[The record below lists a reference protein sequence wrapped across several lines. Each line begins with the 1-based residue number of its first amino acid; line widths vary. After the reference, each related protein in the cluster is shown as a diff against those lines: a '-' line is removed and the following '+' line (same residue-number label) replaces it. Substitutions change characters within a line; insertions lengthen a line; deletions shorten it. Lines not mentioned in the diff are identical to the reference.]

1 MLFNS
6 IEFLVFLPMVF
17 VLYWFVFQKREWQN
31 LLIVTASYVFYGW
44 WDWRF
49 LFLIVFTSLC
59 SFYSG
64 VLIERWR
71 GGAVARGCEN
81 SLEADQTTLGQSYSG
96 GEGCVGGN
104 LVPPHPR
111 TPVLPRIVCAV
122 NLIVNFLILG
132 VFKYYNFFADSLAQ
146 LFWHVFHYQL
156 DWVTLN
162 VILPVGISFYTFQ
175 ALSYTIDVYRKDV
188 SVTRNI
194 VEFCAFISFFPQLVA
209 GPIERAKNLLP
220 QFQRDRHFD
229 YVQAVDGCRQMLW
242 GFFKKVVIADSCA
255 SDLNPLWDSYADYS
269 GVSLWL
275 LALLFTFQI
284 YCDFSGYSDI
294 AIGCSR
300 LFGIKLLSNFNYP
313 YLSRSIPE
321 FWRRWHISLMTWF
334 RDYVYIPL
342 GGSRCA
348 QWKVI
353 RNTFIVFGVSGL
365 WHGANWTFVCW
376 GLYHGTLVVLYRWFG
391 GTVARGSENTPA
403 ADTNLVPPY
412 LRPLV
417 PPIKNLSSVLVT
429 FGLAVVGWVIFR
441 AENISQA
448 WDFVSR
454 MFMTAFDDF
463 HPRLGSISTIIAIL
477 FLIVVEYLQREKVHV
492 LQFSDNWLF
501 RPTAVRWTI
510 YLVLFAAVFYYSFN
524 NVSQEFIYFQF

>member
-6 IEFLVFLPMVF
+6 LEFLVFLPIVF
-17 VLYWFVFQKREWQN
+17 LLYWFVFQKREWQN
-31 LLIVTASYVFYGW
+31 LLVVTASYVFYGW

-49 LFLIVFTSLC
+49 LILIAFTSLC

-64 VLIERWR
+64 LLIEYY
-71 GGAVARGCEN
+71 GGKWNAE
-81 SLEADQTTLGQSYSG
+81 SG
-96 GEGCVGGN
+96 KRRQRMVCAAN
-104 LVPPHPR
+104 LV
-111 TPVLPRIVCAV
+111 L
-122 NLIVNFLILG
+122 NFLILG
-132 VFKYYNFFADSLAQ
+132 VFKYYNFFAESLAQ
-146 LFWHVFHYQL
+146 LFWQLFHYEL
-156 DWVTLN
+156 GWVTLN
-162 VILPVGISFYTFQ
+162 VVLPVGISFYTFQ

-188 SVTRNI
+188 AVTHNI

-220 QFQRDRHFD
+220 QFQKDRHFD

-255 SDLNPLWDSYADYS
+255 AELNPLWDNYADYS
-269 GVSLWL
+269 GVSLWG

-300 LFGIKLLSNFNYP
+300 LFGINLLSNFDHP

-334 RDYVYIPL
+334 RDYIYFPL
-342 GGSRCA
+342 GGSRCSL
-348 QWKVI
+348 WKVI

-376 GLYHGTLVVLYRWFG
+376 GLYHGCLIVLYKLLHINTKDKDILAAGRWLP
-391 GTVARGSENTPA
+391 N
-403 ADTNLVPPY
+403 
-412 LRPLV
+412 
-417 PPIKNLSSVLVT
+417 IKDVCRVVVT
-429 FGLAVVGWVIFR
+429 FLLAVIGWVIFR

-454 MFMTAFDDF
+454 MILTAFDDF
-463 HPRLGSISTIIAIL
+463 HPRLGSLSTAIL
-477 FLIVVEYLQREKVHV
+477 VVLLMVVEYLQRDKVHA
-492 LQFSDNWLF
+492 LQFSTKGLF
-501 RPTAVRWTI
+501 QYGTARWMV
-510 YLVLFAAVFYYSFN
+510 YLAMTAAIFYYAFN
-524 NVSQEFIYFQF
+524 NVGQEFIYFQF

>member
-6 IEFLVFLPMVF
+6 LEFLVFLPIVF

-31 LLIVTASYVFYGW
+31 LLIVIASYVFYGW

-49 LFLIVFTSLC
+49 LFLIAFTSVC
-59 SFYSG
+59 SYYSG
-64 VLIERWR
+64 LLIEYYR
-71 GGAVARGCEN
+71 GRRDE
-81 SLEADQTTLGQSYSG
+81 EG
-96 GEGCVGGN
+96 GKRRQR
-104 LVPPHPR
+104 L
-111 TPVLPRIVCAV
+111 VCAS
-122 NLIVNFLILG
+122 NLILNFLILG

-146 LFWHVFHYQL
+146 LVWSLFHYQL

-175 ALSYTIDVYRKDV
+175 ALSYTIDVYRRDV
-188 SVTRNI
+188 PVTKNI
-194 VEFCAFISFFPQLVA
+194 IEFCAFISFFPQLVA

-300 LFGIKLLSNFNYP
+300 LFGIRLLSNFNYP

-365 WHGANWTFVCW
+365 WHGANWTFVVW
-376 GLYHGTLVVLYRWFG
+376 GLYHGTLIVLYKLLH
-391 GTVARGSENTPA
+391 VNTKDKDILA
-403 ADTNLVPPY
+403 AGRRLPS
-412 LRPLV
+412 L
-417 PPIKNLSSVLVT
+417 KELSRVVVT

-454 MFMTAFDDF
+454 MFLTAFDDF
-463 HPRLGSISTIIAIL
+463 HPRLGSISTFIAIL
-477 FLIVVEYLQREKVHV
+477 LLMIVEYLQRDKAHV
-492 LQFSDNWLF
+492 LQFSSGNRLF
-501 RPTAVRWTI
+501 RYAVARWTV
-510 YLVLFAAVFYYSFN
+510 YLAMLVAIFYFYFN
-524 NVSQEFIYFQF
+524 TVSQEFIYFQF